1 MAESITAKLLTF
13 FLESSGRN
21 QLQPGEWELIGTRI
35 LGDEDFE
42 DVPPWVRKQIDRI
55 CAKGLGTTPDELTHF
70 LRGKTFLYRLDFD
83 GQDGDILGVYRTLR
97 SGLSMS
103 DAKESPWGQELAAA
117 AAPKAKL
124 HENPH
129 TWVLV
134 GTSSYGKS
142 DFGKIPTWV
151 RKKISYIYQHG
162 PGSSLGGLTY
172 YLKGNRYRYKLEFAG
187 QGGPIVNVFRK
198 PRTWWWKK
206 QLK

>member
-103 DAKESPWGQELAAA
+103 DATESPWGQELAAA

-142 DFGKIPTWV
+142 DFGK
-151 RKKISYIYQHG
+151 
-162 PGSSLGGLTY
+162 
-172 YLKGNRYRYKLEFAG
+172 
-187 QGGPIVNVFRK
+187 
-198 PRTWWWKK
+198 